1 MKLLVGDI
9 SNLEIGFSGALGGVI
24 VLHDKNT
31 VLRALDVEIKHVD
44 TGSNG
49 FLERINGRMRRNV
62 LCAGMA

>member
-1 MKLLVGDI
+1 
-9 SNLEIGFSGALGGVI
+9 